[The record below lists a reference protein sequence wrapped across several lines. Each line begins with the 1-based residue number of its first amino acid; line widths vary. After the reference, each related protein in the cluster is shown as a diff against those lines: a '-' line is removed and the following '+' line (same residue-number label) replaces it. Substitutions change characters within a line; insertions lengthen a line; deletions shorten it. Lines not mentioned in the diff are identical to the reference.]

1 MDRLS
6 SKGPGGEDTYT
17 THLPAGRYGDVK
29 DIANVA
35 VFLFSP
41 AARYISGQVF
51 AVDGAC
57 EALRT
62 LQVPYPQS
70 VLDPDAVAHMIKPRL

>member
-35 VFLFSP
+35 IFLFSP
-41 AARYISGQVF
+41 AARFITGEVI
-51 AVDGAC
+51 AVDGGA
-57 EALRT
+57 EHLRT
-62 LQVPYPQS
+62 LQLPYPQS
-70 VLDPDAVAHMIKPRL
+70 VVDPDAVAQMIKPRL